1 MDLPGTADVVVVGA
15 GIAGAS
21 AGWALAERGLQV
33 VVLEAEPA
41 AGHHA
46 TGRSA
51 ALLTE
56 TYGAPEV
63 SALVRA
69 SRPFLVDPPDGFA
82 DVSLTAPRGV
92 LWIADDEGADA
103 LHAEA
108 AGWAAEHEVLDAEG
122 ARRIVPLVRDQ
133 AAVVAVH
140 EPGALDL
147 DVDALLQGY
156 LRVLRARG
164 GTVATGT
171 PVTAVEPAGGGW
183 VVRAP
188 TGEVSTPVVV
198 DAAGAWA
205 DAVAAL
211 AGVEPLGLQ
220 PLRRTAFLFRPPEG
234 HDTRRWPLVCDA
246 AEAFYVK
253 PDAGMLLGS
262 PADTTPSEPC
272 DARPEEIDVAL
283 GIEAIEA
290 ALDLEV
296 VGVRAPWA
304 GLRTFTPD
312 HVPTVGRDPAH
323 PGFVWLAGQ
332 GGYGI
337 KTSPAMAWATASV
350 VLGEPWPE
358 ALTVAGIAAAALDP
372 ARFRTGAVG

>member
-1 MDLPGTADVVVVGA
+1 VDLPGTADAVVIGA

-21 AGWALAERGLQV
+21 AGWALAGHGASV
-33 VVLEAEPA
+33 VVLETEATV
-41 AGHHA
+41 GYHA

-56 TYGAPEV
+56 TYGAPAV
-63 SALVRA
+63 SGLVRA
-69 SRPFLVDPPDGFA
+69 SRPFLVDPPTGFA

-92 LWIADDEGADA
+92 LWIATEA
-103 LHAEA
+103 HAETLRA
-108 AGWAAEHEVLDAEG
+108 EATGWTAEHEVLDAHG
-122 ARRIVPLVRDQ
+122 ARRIVPLLRDE
-133 AAVVAVH
+133 ATVVAVH

-156 LRVLRARG
+156 LRAVRTDG
-164 GTVATGT
+164 GIVAPGT
-171 PVTAVEPAGGGW
+171 PVTGIDGAGDGW
-183 VVRAP
+183 TVRTPVGDIA
-188 TGEVSTPVVV
+188 TPVVV

-205 DAVAAL
+205 DEVAAM

-220 PLRRTAFLFRPPEG
+220 PLRRTAFLFRPPDS
-234 HDTRRWPLVCDA
+234 HDVREWPLVCDA
-246 AEAFYVK
+246 DEAFYVK

-262 PADTTPSEPC
+262 PADTTPSPPC
-272 DARPEEIDVAL
+272 DARPREVDVAL
-283 GIEAIEA
+283 GIQEIEA

-296 VGVRAPWA
+296 RGVKKPWA

-312 HVPTVGRDPAH
+312 HVPTVGRDPDH
-323 PGFVWLAGQ
+323 PGFVWVAGQ

-358 ALTVAGIAAAALDP
+358 ALLTAGVTAPTLDP
-372 ARFRTGAVG
+372 ARFR

>member
-1 MDLPGTADVVVVGA
+1 VDLPGTADAVVVGA

-21 AGWALAERGLQV
+21 AGWALAERGLRV

-56 TYGAPEV
+56 TYGAPAV
-63 SALVRA
+63 AALVRA
-69 SRPFLVDPPDGFA
+69 SRPFLVDPPDGFT
-82 DVSLTAPRGV
+82 DVPLTAPRGV
-92 LWIADDEGADA
+92 LWIATEAGADE
-103 LHAEA
+103 LRAEA
-108 AGWAAEHEVLDAEG
+108 ATWAAEHEVLDAAG
-122 ARRIVPLVRDQ
+122 ARRIVPVVRDE

-147 DVDALLQGY
+147 DVDALLQAY
-156 LRVLRARG
+156 LRRLRSLG
-164 GTVATGT
+164 GTVATAA
-171 PVTAVEPAGGGW
+171 PVTAVDRAGDGGW
-183 VVRAP
+183 VVRTAAGGVAAP
-188 TGEVSTPVVV
+188 VLV

-205 DAVAAL
+205 DVVARL
-211 AGVEPLGLQ
+211 AGVEPLGLA

-234 HDTRRWPLVCDA
+234 HDTRSWPLVSDVG
-246 AEAFYVK
+246 EAFYVK

-272 DARPEEIDVAL
+272 DARPEEVDVAL
-283 GIEAIEA
+283 GIQEIEA
-290 ALDLEV
+290 AMHLEV
-296 VGVRAPWA
+296 RGVTAPWA

-312 HVPTVGRDPAH
+312 HVPTVGRDPEH

-337 KTSPAMAWATASV
+337 KTSPAMAWA
-350 VLGEPWPE
+350 
-358 ALTVAGIAAAALDP
+358 AAAAVLDEPLPAPLAAAGLTAADLDP
-372 ARFRTGAVG
+372 ARFR